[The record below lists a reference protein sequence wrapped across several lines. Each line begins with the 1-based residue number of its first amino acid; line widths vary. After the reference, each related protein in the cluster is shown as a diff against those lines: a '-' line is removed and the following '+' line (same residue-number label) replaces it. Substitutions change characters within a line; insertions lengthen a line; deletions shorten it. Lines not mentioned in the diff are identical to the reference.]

1 MKEYI
6 LVTIILAIAS
16 FVYLKLADKFN
27 IIDKPNHR
35 SSHTQITVRG
45 GGILFA
51 LAAVLFSLFNDF
63 QYPYFT
69 IGLIFISIISFV
81 DDIITLSSAIRFP
94 LQILAILLM
103 LYQLD
108 LIFETNFFWVIWL
121 VICATGFINF
131 FNFMDGINGITGLYS
146 ISVLFGVYL
155 LNQKIDTINDDL
167 IIYTL
172 ISLIIFGFYNFRKKA
187 LFFAGDIGS
196 ISLALIIIFS
206 VFGLVNA
213 SGSPVILLIIMVY
226 GADAL
231 LTLIYR
237 KFFLKEKV
245 TEPHRHHLYQ
255 ILVDKINISHLKVSF
270 IYAVVQFVFVLIALY
285 TYQLEIIKQY
295 VIFVLSM
302 GILTLTYIISY
313 RKIISI
319 MR

>member
-1 MKEYI
+1 
-6 LVTIILAIAS
+6 
-16 FVYLKLADKFN
+16 
-27 IIDKPNHR
+27 
-35 SSHTQITVRG
+35 
-45 GGILFA
+45 
-51 LAAVLFSLFNDF
+51 
-63 QYPYFT
+63 
-69 IGLIFISIISFV
+69 
-81 DDIITLSSAIRFP
+81 
-94 LQILAILLM
+94 
-103 LYQLD
+103 
-108 LIFETNFFWVIWL
+108 
-121 VICATGFINF
+121 
-131 FNFMDGINGITGLYS
+131 
-146 ISVLFGVYL
+146 
-155 LNQKIDTINDDL
+155 
-167 IIYTL
+167 
-172 ISLIIFGFYNFRKKA
+172 
-187 LFFAGDIGS
+187 
-196 ISLALIIIFS
+196 
-206 VFGLVNA
+206 
-213 SGSPVILLIIMVY
+213 MVY